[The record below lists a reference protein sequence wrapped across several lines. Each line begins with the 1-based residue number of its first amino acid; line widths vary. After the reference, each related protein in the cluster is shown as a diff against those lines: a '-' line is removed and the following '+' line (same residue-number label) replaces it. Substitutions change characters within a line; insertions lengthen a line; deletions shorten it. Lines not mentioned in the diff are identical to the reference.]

1 MELDLASRG
10 SQGGGVS
17 VFDETFHGE
26 SKPSM
31 AKFEGCNIHDNTAWQ
46 GGGVYVFSGC
56 EATLT
61 NSNVYQNKLSIY
73 NSAPLFYVRSLFEPS
88 SSPLELMN

>member
-1 MELDLASRG
+1 
-10 SQGGGVS
+10 
-17 VFDETFHGE
+17 
-26 SKPSM
+26 M

-61 NSNVYQNKLSIY
+61 NSNVYQNRKSMY
-73 NSAPLFYVRSLFEPS
+73 QNKANYVRSLFEPS